1 MQRCLAVLLLCFASP
16 ALAVSPVQKV
26 IELLEE
32 CKAKIVK
39 DLAAEEKAMEEYSTF
54 CDDEA
59 TEKGYAIKTASRD
72 ITDLKAEV
80 EDTEATISSLDA
92 EIAAIGTEMAGKDKE
107 LYNVTAVRKAERA
120 TFEKTEAELLETVDS
135 TARAVAEIK
144 KSMAFI
150 QIRGTRRAKVPKVNV
165 KQAVAVLSKIVDAA
179 WVQNGDKKTLKA
191 FLQQASGEED
201 DLTFQAP
208 EKDEESA
215 TPSTGGILG
224 TVEEMKEK
232 AEDALTDARKTETKS
247 SHSFDMMQQ
256 GLQNELKVASDKK
269 ADATTNKER
278 ATESLGKATSELTE
292 TTKTKAADEAYLASL
307 QVECQQ
313 TAAAWEAR
321 QKEAKEEM
329 AAVDKAKEILATG
342 VKVFVQVRS
351 SSKASTRDVGDDA
364 EAEKRGALVTKL
376 KQMARQYHSFALM
389 EMVTA
394 ASSDPF
400 VKIRGLIEDMLA
412 KLAAEAAEEATQK
425 AFCDE
430 ETGKSKKS
438 QAEKTMDLDKLRAR
452 LDKAV
457 TGKAKLEGDIKELEE
472 EVAKID
478 ASQAEATKI
487 RNDENADYQKS
498 SKDFKDSAE
507 ATEQAIVVL
516 KEYYEGALLQ
526 VSSRSGAAAPEFGG
540 SHSEGGHAIISILEM
555 AAEDF
560 TKTYTE
566 IEAEEQAAV
575 KDYEKLKQENAV
587 SRASKMAEVKA
598 KQSEVKSLTVAI
610 ENGSADADGVQKEL
624 DAVLEYLD
632 KLKPQCETKAMSYE
646 EKKQRREAEISGL
659 KEALAILSGDAIA

>member
-1 MQRCLAVLLLCFASP
+1 
-16 ALAVSPVQKV
+16 
-26 IELLEE
+26 
-32 CKAKIVK
+32 
-39 DLAAEEKAMEEYSTF
+39 MEQS
-54 CDDEA
+54 
-59 TEKGYAIKTASRD
+59 
-72 ITDLKAEV
+72 
-80 EDTEATISSLDA
+80 
-92 EIAAIGTEMAGKDKE
+92 
-107 LYNVTAVRKAERA
+107 
-120 TFEKTEAELLETVDS
+120 
-135 TARAVAEIK
+135 
-144 KSMAFI
+144 
-150 QIRGTRRAKVPKVNV
+150 
-165 KQAVAVLSKIVDAA
+165 
-179 WVQNGDKKTLKA
+179 
-191 FLQQASGEED
+191 
-201 DLTFQAP
+201 
-208 EKDEESA
+208 
-215 TPSTGGILG
+215 
-224 TVEEMKEK
+224 
-232 AEDALTDARKTETKS
+232 
-247 SHSFDMMQQ
+247 
-256 GLQNELKVASDKK
+256 LQNEITNAKEKK
-269 ADATTNKER
+269 ADASKNKE
-278 ATESLGKATSELTE
+278 TDEESLGKAQSGLTE
-292 TTKTKAADEAYLASL
+292 ITKTKAADEKYLASL

-313 TAAAWEAR
+313 TAQAWEER
-321 QKEAKEEM
+321 QKEAKAEM
-329 AAVDKAKEILATG
+329 GAVDKAKEILASG
-342 VKVFVQVRS
+342 VRVFVQVGA
-351 SSKASTRDVGDDA
+351 SSKMSARNVGDEDVDSS
-364 EAEKRGALVTKL
+364 KRGALVTKL
-376 KQMARQYHSFALM
+376 KKMARQYHSFALM
-389 EMVTA
+389 EMATA

-400 VKIRGLIEDMLA
+400 VKIRGLIEDMLS

-457 TGKAKLEGDIKELEE
+457 TGKAKLEGDIKELEAG
-472 EVAKID
+472 VAEID
-478 ASQAEATKI
+478 RSQAEATKI
-487 RNDENADYQKS
+487 RNDENADYQQS

-526 VSSRSGAAAPEFGG
+526 VSSQSSATQPQFGG
-540 SHSEGGHAIISILEM
+540 AKSEGGHTIISILEM

-659 KEALAILSGDAIA
+659 KEALSILSGDAIA